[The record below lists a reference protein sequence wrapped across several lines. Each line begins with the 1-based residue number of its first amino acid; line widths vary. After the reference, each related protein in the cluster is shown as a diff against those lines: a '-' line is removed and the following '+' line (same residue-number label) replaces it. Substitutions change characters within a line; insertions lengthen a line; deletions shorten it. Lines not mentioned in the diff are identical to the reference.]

1 MGGDD
6 KAAPAGTSTL
16 LRALAGDDEVAHFLS
31 DSADVAA
38 MLRFEAELAGSQ
50 ADAGLVPAEAAARI
64 ADVCQSFAP
73 DWPDLARSIA
83 VDGVIV
89 PALVRQ
95 LRNAVGQPHALLVH
109 LGATSQ
115 DAIDTSLVLR
125 LAAVLDLLENRLR
138 RLVARLDELA
148 SEQGATVIMAHTRM
162 QRAMQFTAAD
172 KIGTWSAPL
181 RRHLERLSQMGPRLL
196 VVQFGGPVGT
206 RDGLAGK
213 GNEVAAG
220 LAKRLGLA
228 AAPSWHSQRDRL
240 LELGSWLSLV
250 TGSLGKVGADISLM
264 AQNDVGEVVL
274 ASGGGSSSLPHKSN
288 PVAAELLV
296 ALARVNAGLIGALH
310 QALVHENERSGAA
323 WTVEWLILPQM
334 LEATAGSVRR
344 ALDLVSGI
352 TFRASRGGA

>member
-6 KAAPAGTSTL
+6 YAAPSGTPTL
-16 LRALAGDDEVAHFLS
+16 LRALAGDDEVARCLG

-38 MLRFEAELAGSQ
+38 MLRFEAALAGSL

-73 DWPDLARSIA
+73 NWPDLARSIA
-83 VDGVIV
+83 VDGVVV

-95 LRNAVGQPHALLVH
+95 LRDAVGEPHAPLVH

-125 LAAVLDLLENRLR
+125 VAVVLDLLEKRLR
-138 RLVARLDELA
+138 RLVAGLEGLA
-148 SEQGATVIMAHTRM
+148 SKQGSTVLMAHTRM
-162 QRAMQFTAAD
+162 QRALPFMAGD
-172 KIGTWSAPL
+172 KIATWSAPL
-181 RRHLERLSQMGPRLL
+181 RRHLDRLSQMRRRLL

-206 RDGLAGK
+206 RDGLAGR
-213 GNEVAAG
+213 GDEVAAG

-228 AAPSWHSQRDRL
+228 AVPAWHSQRDRL
-240 LELGSWLSLV
+240 VELGSWLSLV
-250 TGSLGKVGADISLM
+250 TGSLGKLGADISLM
-264 AQNDVGEVVL
+264 AQNEVGEVIL
-274 ASGGGSSSLPHKSN
+274 GEGGGSSSIPHKSN

-296 ALARVNAGLIGALH
+296 ALARVNAGLAGALH

-323 WTVEWLILPQM
+323 WALECLTLPQM
-334 LEATAGSVRR
+334 LEATAGSLRR
-344 ALDLVSGI
+344 ALDLVSEI
-352 TFRASRGGA
+352 TFEASK